1 MDADSTAGIKYSQK
15 IAEKGIFSFS
25 GNKQGDTISDTTNIA
40 NNLNKSNIEY
50 FENLFTNMNTVYIH
64 LQNLLFIVMGG
75 FFLAT
80 LGGGKIQ
87 KYLENRGQST
97 GNKEPYLHK
106 FFIPLLCAGVF
117 YMPIT
122 SGGGVNFALLG
133 KGL

>member
-1 MDADSTAGIKYSQK
+1 
-15 IAEKGIFSFS
+15 
-25 GNKQGDTISDTTNIA
+25 
-40 NNLNKSNIEY
+40 
-50 FENLFTNMNTVYIH
+50 
-64 LQNLLFIVMGG
+64 MGG

-117 YMPIT
+117 YMSIT
-122 SGGGVNFALLG
+122 SGGGVNSTMVQNIIQYFTMEANNIADVASNIGSQAYVRKMTENIGVNYGDLSEDLF
-133 KGL
+133 KGVARYEQAMT